1 MPLTIVTVL
10 MPFYKSADTLSRFR
24 GHPFTIP
31 RTPFHDSADTHSR
44 FRGHPCTIPR
54 TPLLDSADT
63 RTRFRG
69 YPRRCRRK
77 TADFRR
83 GQSADFVKFLV
94 TSTVCAHVHIQMAC
108 RPVHEIVLQC
118 LHTVHDLC
126 TCMHTCR
133 MHMHTHE
140 QSSFNEY
147 KSITYVCT
155 HCTEGRQCTCCS
167 LPAHHTSNSLRTCD
181 HDGLCIPSQTVF

>member
-1 MPLTIVTVL
+1 

-44 FRGHPCTIPR
+44 FRGHPCTISR

-69 YPRRCRRK
+69 YPRRCRGK

-94 TSTVCAHVHIQMAC
+94 TSTVCTYVRMYVCTYIFTMCIRH
-108 RPVHEIVLQC
+108 LT
-118 LHTVHDLC
+118 LH
-126 TCMHTCR
+126 
-133 MHMHTHE
+133 
-140 QSSFNEY
+140 
-147 KSITYVCT
+147 TYVCIVRSLNLRSD
-155 HCTEGRQCTCCS
+155 TEHIGMFS
-167 LPAHHTSNSLRTCD
+167 LLILCVLSMQPSRFHPFCPLCAGYTKPLTPHITSLLIRG
-181 HDGLCIPSQTVF
+181 H

>member
-94 TSTVCAHVHIQMAC
+94 TSTVCINSYIYNIIHVCICVRNYIYSMQFL
-108 RPVHEIVLQC
+108 PIK
-118 LHTVHDLC
+118 
-126 TCMHTCR
+126 
-133 MHMHTHE
+133 
-140 QSSFNEY
+140 QSC
-147 KSITYVCT
+147 KT
-155 HCTEGRQCTCCS
+155 
-167 LPAHHTSNSLRTCD
+167 
-181 HDGLCIPSQTVF
+181 

>member
-31 RTPFHDSADTHSR
+31 RTPFHDSAETHSR

-63 RTRFRG
+63 RTRFCG
-69 YPRRCRRK
+69 FPRRCRGK

-94 TSTVCAHVHIQMAC
+94 TSTVNPYSGATIGCKVKC
-108 RPVHEIVLQC
+108 LQT
-118 LHTVHDLC
+118 LQHASQANPTNSEELC
-126 TCMHTCR
+126 CEFLGNAM
-133 MHMHTHE
+133 
-140 QSSFNEY
+140 Q
-147 KSITYVCT
+147 
-155 HCTEGRQCTCCS
+155 
-167 LPAHHTSNSLRTCD
+167 
-181 HDGLCIPSQTVF
+181 

>member
-1 MPLTIVTVL
+1 

-24 GHPFTIP
+24 GHPFMIP

-69 YPRRCRRK
+69 YPRRCRGK

-94 TSTVCAHVHIQMAC
+94 TSTVSLFHSHDHCAGSRFSDAIALHHVNHRRYCIVTIFPKLLQM
-108 RPVHEIVLQC
+108 L
-118 LHTVHDLC
+118 
-126 TCMHTCR
+126 
-133 MHMHTHE
+133 
-140 QSSFNEY
+140 
-147 KSITYVCT
+147 
-155 HCTEGRQCTCCS
+155 
-167 LPAHHTSNSLRTCD
+167 
-181 HDGLCIPSQTVF
+181 IPFLGCEH